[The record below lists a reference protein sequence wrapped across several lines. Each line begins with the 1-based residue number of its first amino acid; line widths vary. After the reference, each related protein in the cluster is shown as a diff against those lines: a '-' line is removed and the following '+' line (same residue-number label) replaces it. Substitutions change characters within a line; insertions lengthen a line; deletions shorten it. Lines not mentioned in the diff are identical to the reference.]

1 MNQPG
6 YETLVLVLIAALL
19 VLTWLGRLRLFYG

>member
-19 VLTWLGRLRLFYG
+19 VLTWLGRLRLFCG

>member
-19 VLTWLGRLRLFYG
+19 LATWLGSLPNK